1 MKILTL
7 DIETTGLPAKGADYK
22 TDFADFPRIVS
33 VAWKINNEIPVEYII
48 NPEGF
53 EIPEEVIKIHG
64 ITNEKANESTDLI
77 ADVLEKLLIAG
88 KDVEVV
94 VGHGLYFDTSIIKAN
109 ALRIEK
115 QELYEKLTELLHK
128 DKRVD
133 TMQKTIKFCGLKK
146 WPKLGEL
153 YHKLF
158 NEEFE
163 GHHAAED
170 VEATYKCYNELVKLE
185 VMPAKKEIKEKEGE
199 KND

>member
-7 DIETTGLPAKGADYK
+7 DIETTGLPAKGSDYK
-22 TDFADFPRIVS
+22 TDFVDFPRIVS
-33 VAWKINNEIPVEYII
+33 VAWKINDEIPVEYII

-64 ITNEKANESTDLI
+64 ITNEKANESKDFLV
-77 ADVLEKLLIAG
+77 DVLEKLLIAG
-88 KDVEVV
+88 EDVEVV

-109 ALRIEK
+109 SLRLGK

-146 WPKLGEL
+146 WPKLEEL
-153 YHKLF
+153 YQKLF
-158 NEEFE
+158 DEKFD
-163 GHHAAED
+163 GHCAAND

-185 VMPAKKEIKEKEGE
+185 VMPAKKEIKSKEV
-199 KND
+199 K